1 MEDLINE
8 QILENIYERYEIY
21 KVPLDVVFEDL
32 NGRVQN
38 VPDYEDE
45 VIKYAI
51 RERSCFAD
59 QDLKLVRHNN
69 MSYFP
74 TLEDAQEALSE
85 IVHQKFEE
93 QAQWLHQHG
102 NTST

>member
-8 QILENIYERYEIY
+8 EILENIHEGYEIY
-21 KVPLDVVFEDL
+21 IVTLDD
-32 NGRVQN
+32 N
-38 VPDYEDE
+38 VEI

-69 MSYFP
+69 MSFFP
-74 TLEDAQEALSE
+74 TLEDAEKALYE
-85 IVHQKFEE
+85 IVQKRFEE
-93 QAQWLHQHG
+93 QSQ
-102 NTST
+102 

>member
-8 QILENIYERYEIY
+8 EILENIYEGYEIY
-21 KVPLDVVFEDL
+21 KVTLDD
-32 NGRVQN
+32 N
-38 VPDYEDE
+38 VEI

-69 MSYFP
+69 MSFFS
-74 TLEDAQEALSE
+74 TLEDAQQALSE

-93 QAQWLHQHG
+93 QAQ
-102 NTST
+102 

>member
-8 QILENIYERYEIY
+8 EILENIRDGYEIY
-21 KVPLDVVFEDL
+21 KVTLDD
-32 NGRVQN
+32 N
-38 VPDYEDE
+38 VEI

-69 MSYFP
+69 MSFFP
-74 TLEDAQEALSE
+74 TLENAEQALSE
-85 IVHQKFEE
+85 IVHQRFEE
-93 QAQWLHQHG
+93 QAQ
-102 NTST
+102 

>member
-8 QILENIYERYEIY
+8 EILESIHEGYEIY
-21 KVPLDVVFEDL
+21 KVTLDD
-32 NGRVQN
+32 N
-38 VPDYEDE
+38 VEI

-69 MSYFP
+69 MSFFP
-74 TLEDAQEALSE
+74 TLEDAEKALSE
-85 IVHQKFEE
+85 IVQKRFEE
-93 QAQWLHQHG
+93 QAQ
-102 NTST
+102 

>member
-21 KVPLDVVFEDL
+21 KVTLDVVFEDL

-59 QDLKLVRHNN
+59 QDLKLVRHDHKT
-69 MSYFP
+69 SWS
-74 TLEDAQEALSE
+74 LLADAEQALSE
-85 IVHQKFEE
+85 IVHQRFEE
-93 QAQWLHQHG
+93 QSQ
-102 NTST
+102 

>member
-1 MEDLINE
+1 MEDFINE
-8 QILENIYERYEIY
+8 SILESISEEYQIY
-21 KVPLDVVFEDL
+21 KVTLDVLFEDL

-38 VPDYEDE
+38 IADYEDE

-69 MSYFP
+69 MSFFP
-74 TLEDAQEALSE
+74 TLEDAEQALSE
-85 IVHQKFEE
+85 IVQKRFEE
-93 QAQWLHQHG
+93 QSQ
-102 NTST
+102 